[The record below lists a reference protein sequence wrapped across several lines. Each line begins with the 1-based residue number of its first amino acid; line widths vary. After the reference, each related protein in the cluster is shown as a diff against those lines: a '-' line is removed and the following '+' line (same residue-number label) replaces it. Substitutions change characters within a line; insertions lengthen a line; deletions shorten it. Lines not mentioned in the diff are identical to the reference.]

1 MLIELKGLSKP
12 PSGVD
17 KVTNACLVLMK
28 KEYSAKKQTWPRAKD
43 MLQNVDAFKNKLSE
57 FKGESITDHEVSLL
71 QEYVE
76 DEIFTPEKMLSKSA
90 APAILCTWVVNIYA
104 TIEFT

>member
-43 MLQNVDAFKNKLSE
+43 ML
-57 FKGESITDHEVSLL
+57 
-71 QEYVE
+71 
-76 DEIFTPEKMLSKSA
+76 
-90 APAILCTWVVNIYA
+90 
-104 TIEFT
+104 